1 MLEDKP
7 GYLLTNA
14 EINSLFD
21 MIFANIN
28 QINDTV
34 ELLQHTEINNL
45 ILDKKLNLTVADT
58 TKFIHDNVDFISKEL
73 NRLRQSYRIRLIKS
87 E

>member
-1 MLEDKP
+1 MFEDKP

-14 EINSLFD
+14 EINILFD

-34 ELLQHTEINNL
+34 ELLQHTEINDL

-58 TKFIHDNVDFISKEL
+58 TKFIRSNIDFISKEL